1 MPGGPGH
8 SSFLGGNFPFH
19 VLQDSPPAAGRVSD
33 IIPLRRSA
41 FHAECFLMDRND
53 VLAIKIECALAHS
66 RAEAR
71 LLQQP
76 YTLAP
81 SAHLRGAF
89 LLDRNAVSIQ

>member
-1 MPGGPGH
+1 M
-8 SSFLGGNFPFH
+8 
-19 VLQDSPPAAGRVSD
+19 QDSPPAAGHVSD

-41 FHAECFLMDRND
+41 ILAERFLMDRND

-76 YTLAP
+76 STFAP
-81 SAHLRGAF
+81 SALPRGAF
-89 LLDRNAVSIQ
+89 LYDRTQFPII

>member
-1 MPGGPGH
+1 MQ
-8 SSFLGGNFPFH
+8 N
-19 VLQDSPPAAGRVSD
+19 SPSVAGRFCD
-33 IIPLRRSA
+33 IIRLRRSA
-41 FHAECFLMDRND
+41 ILAERFLMDRND

-76 YTLAP
+76 STLAP